1 MIGEIDGI
9 QDINLSS
16 PTLEDNLV
24 TAKCAGI
31 DIKKSSSCF
40 VCNSSLDTQETT
52 ETTEETIV
60 VKVASICNRMTP
72 YQRAKAVTRDG
83 IRVKRL

>member
-1 MIGEIDGI
+1 MPVSLAQSRKAYD
-9 QDINLSS
+9 
-16 PTLEDNLV
+16 
-24 TAKCAGI
+24 GI

-60 VKVASICNRMTP
+60 VKVASIAEN
-72 YQRAKAVTRDG
+72 QSESS
-83 IRVKRL
+83 I